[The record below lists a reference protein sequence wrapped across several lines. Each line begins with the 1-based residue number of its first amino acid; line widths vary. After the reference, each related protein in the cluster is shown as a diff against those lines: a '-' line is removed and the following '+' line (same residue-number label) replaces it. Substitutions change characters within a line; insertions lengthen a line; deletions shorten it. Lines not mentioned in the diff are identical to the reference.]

1 MSGVFLSVPVALHVA
16 YMMPAYPN
24 SPESL
29 LAKVQRMKVRKGD
42 VWRYSLPKVVFFESL
57 NALEI
62 RAQCALIREKVARCL
77 QHPECTV
84 IRARYGLLEYEDLK
98 GVRRFAFSAD
108 LADAFD
114 GLSRWLA
121 PSFGRLDADVRRL
134 LVAYAFTDSR
144 RTKITLRR
152 IAAEHGHS
160 HVYYHHYYHAIDE
173 QLTAVEVRALD
184 LLTPLLA
191 DRGTCNGE
199 PVVELITS

>member
-1 MSGVFLSVPVALHVA
+1 
-16 YMMPAYPN
+16 MMPAYPN

-29 LAKVQRMKVRKGD
+29 LAKLQRMKVSKGD
-42 VWRYSLPKVVFFESL
+42 VWRYSRPKVVFFESL

-62 RAQCALIREKVARCL
+62 RAQCTLIREKVMRHL

-84 IRARYGLLEYEDLK
+84 IRGRYGLLEYEEVN
-98 GVRRFAFSAD
+98 GERRFAFSHD
-108 LADAFD
+108 LANAFE
-114 GLSRWLA
+114 GLSQWLA
-121 PSFGRLDADVRRL
+121 PSFDRLDADVRRL

-144 RTKITLRR
+144 HTKITLRR

-173 QLTAVEVRALD
+173 RLTAVEVRALD
-184 LLTPLLA
+184 LLTPLLG

-199 PVVELITS
+199 PVVELVTS